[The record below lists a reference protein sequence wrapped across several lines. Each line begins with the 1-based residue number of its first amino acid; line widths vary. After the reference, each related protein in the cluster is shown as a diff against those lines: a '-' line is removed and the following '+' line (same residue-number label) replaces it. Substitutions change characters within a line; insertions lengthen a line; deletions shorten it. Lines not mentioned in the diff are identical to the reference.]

1 MNVHAKEDPEKLFF
15 SVSLFSFV
23 NRQKSFGASTVFYV
37 LKQTKTF
44 GWTGTKRKTR
54 GDCFKVYLQCDSFSF
69 KSMAIKKTQLL
80 LNVNQEYYHMSR
92 LLLKRRNGGHR
103 KIYFSAKWL

>member
-37 LKQTKTF
+37 LKQTKRL
-44 GWTGTKRKTR
+44 GG
-54 GDCFKVYLQCDSFSF
+54 
-69 KSMAIKKTQLL
+69 
-80 LNVNQEYYHMSR
+80 QEQKEKHAVIV
-92 LLLKRRNGGHR
+92 LKCIWNTILFHL
-103 KIYFSAKWL
+103 SLW

>member
-23 NRQKSFGASTVFYV
+23 NRQRSFGASTVFYV

-54 GDCFKVYLQCDSFSF
+54 GDCFKMYLEYDSFSF
-69 KSMAIKKTQLL
+69 KFMVIKKTQLL

-92 LLLKRRNGGHR
+92 RLLKRRNGGHN
-103 KIYFSAKWL
+103 KLFFSAM